1 MKDFEVTQVQAEAI
15 RKSLVEHGGDLF
27 FDRRG
32 ITIHLINHFPIV
44 IGPAE
49 EKGRQ
54 RVKRMTVIT
63 SEEIAN
69 EEWFK
74 SYIEHEAQR
83 KRMHREDNKRRRA
96 LTNALDNASDIFL
109 HSADREL

>member
-15 RKSLVEHGGDLF
+15 RKSVVEHGGDLF
-27 FDRRG
+27 FDQRG
-32 ITIHLINHFPIV
+32 ITIHLINHLPIV

-49 EKGRQ
+49 EKGRR
-54 RVKRMTVIT
+54 RVERMTVIT

-69 EEWFK
+69 EEWLK

-83 KRMHREDNKRRRA
+83 KRMHREDNARRHA
-96 LTNALDNASDIFL
+96 LTRDLNKAAEYPNPNK
-109 HSADREL
+109 